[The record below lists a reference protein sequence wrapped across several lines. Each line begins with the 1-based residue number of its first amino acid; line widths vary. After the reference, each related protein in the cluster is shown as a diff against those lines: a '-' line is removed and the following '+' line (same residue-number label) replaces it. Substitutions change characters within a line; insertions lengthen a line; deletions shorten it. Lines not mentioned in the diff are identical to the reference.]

1 MLCEFVIVDKFSKLE
16 LLVPLGQ
23 DIIWI
28 LNQSSVEL
36 SDDVGFKEIHLL
48 WIREHVHV
56 AAFFLRDGPKLV
68 DEFCHFLSWG
78 QVAQSNFVVGEYAEL
93 NDVLFKA
100 QVGQM
105 LQISLSLHTLIYQPN
120 KREAILFLDKIS
132 VVLSVHF
139 PHFRHVYLFLYLCFG
154 AVLCPKT
161 RVLKKQEP
169 PNFPVLLNK
178 TFHISNKDILLL
190 LFQVSQ
196 LDIWDTVDA
205 FIAFYA
211 VKLE

>member
-1 MLCEFVIVDKFSKLE
+1 
-16 LLVPLGQ
+16 
-23 DIIWI
+23 
-28 LNQSSVEL
+28 
-36 SDDVGFKEIHLL
+36 
-48 WIREHVHV
+48 
-56 AAFFLRDGPKLV
+56 
-68 DEFCHFLSWG
+68 
-78 QVAQSNFVVGEYAEL
+78 
-93 NDVLFKA
+93 
-100 QVGQM
+100 M
-105 LQISLSLHTLIYQPN
+105 LQISLPLHALINQPN

-211 VKLE
+211 VELE